1 MDLKTLKALLQIAW
15 CAETAYGEWDP
26 NCPSLNQCA
35 VTALVVQKYFGGKLP
50 RCKMPDGKKHF
61 WNILPGGVH
70 VDLSEDQF
78 EFINAKPL
86 KENYEIRNRKH
97 LLSIKSTSRRY
108 ELLLKRIETL
118 IAMISNTNIPAT

>member
-15 CAETAYGEWDP
+15 CADTAYGEWNP

-50 RCKMPDGKKHF
+50 RCKMPNGKNHF

-70 VDLSEDQF
+70 VDLTEDQF
-78 EFINAKPL
+78 EYLKSQPL
-86 KENYEIRNRKH
+86 KNEYIIRNVART
-97 LLSIKSTSRRY
+97 LSIKSTRHRY
-108 ELLLKRIETL
+108 ELLTERLEFL
-118 IAMISNTNIPAT
+118 INLISKPNIPAI